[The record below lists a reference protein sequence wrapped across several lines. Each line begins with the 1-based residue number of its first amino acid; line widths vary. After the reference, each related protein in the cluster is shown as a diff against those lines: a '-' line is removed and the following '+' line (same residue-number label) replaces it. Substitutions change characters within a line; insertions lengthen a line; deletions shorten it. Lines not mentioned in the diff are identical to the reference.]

1 MQHTAQS
8 RRTLAGFVLA
18 RFDLARF
25 DLRRVRLGRVPLVW
39 LPLVLIPLALCS
51 GCAAVAAGASVVVV
65 TDSFMANAITVSVEE
80 DVELV
85 WPSVKA
91 TLANMTDAL
100 IHVNEDERLA
110 ETRIDNAVVTV
121 YVKTSNVRETEI
133 RITAK
138 KILIYNGEI
147 ASMVQRR
154 IVKDVTR

>member
-1 MQHTAQS
+1 MRHTAQS
-8 RRTLAGFVLA
+8 LLTQSLLTRS
-18 RFDLARF
+18 
-25 DLRRVRLGRVPLVW
+25 RLFLVG
-39 LPLVLIPLALCS
+39 IPLLGIPLFLCS
-51 GCAAVAAGASVVVV
+51 GCAAVAAAGSVVIV
-65 TDSFMANAITVSVEE
+65 TDAFMANAITVSVEE
-80 DVELV
+80 DVDIV

-110 ETRIDNAVVTV
+110 ETKIDNAVVMV
-121 YVKTSNVRETEI
+121 YVKTNNVRETEI